1 MVRIDPEF
9 AALCP
14 PLSVE
19 EAAQLEANILAEGCR
34 DALVVWDDVLL
45 DGHNR
50 KRICDRHGLPYDTMA
65 VTLPD
70 REAAIDWILR
80 NQLGRRN
87 LHPDAASLMRGRLYN
102 RQKRERG
109 GTGANQYTEQKY
121 QSDTSATAERLSAE
135 LGVSAPTIKRDG
147 KFAEAVDTLRP
158 VLPDID
164 NRIMAGDIPSRQ
176 AVVDAAKEPEK
187 APHLLIS
194 QSISNE
200 WYTPRE
206 YIEAAREVMGGIDC
220 DPASNDMAQR
230 WIGAATHYTAE
241 TDGLAQEW
249 HGRIWLNPP
258 YGRLAGDFITK
269 LAYEMAAG
277 RVAEVIVLVNAHA
290 TDAQWFQIL
299 WDGMLCFTNHRINF
313 ESPSGNGSG
322 STHGSVFVYFGPHKQ
337 RFVDAFSPWGTIV
350 EKVHHDYPQQRHL
363 HGQLVGLGVS

>member
-1 MVRIDPEF
+1 MLHIDPEF
-9 AALCP
+9 ASLCP
-14 PLSVE
+14 PLSPE
-19 EAAQLEANILAEGCR
+19 EYAILEENILDEGCR
-34 DALVVWDDVLL
+34 DALVVWAGHDILL

-50 KRICDRHGLPYDTMA
+50 KRICDEYGLSHSIIA
-65 VTLPD
+65 IELPD
-70 REAAIDWILR
+70 RDAAIDWILR

-102 RQKRERG
+102 RQKQPVG
-109 GTGANQYTEQKY
+109 GQIPGTRVD
-121 QSDTSATAERLSAE
+121 QSDPPSTAERLSVE

-147 KFAEAVDTLRP
+147 KFADAVDALRP
-158 VLPDID
+158 ILPDID
-164 NRIMAGDIPSRQ
+164 SRVMAGDIPSRQ
-176 AVVDAAKEPEK
+176 AVVEAAKEPEK

-194 QSISNE
+194 QSTSNE

-206 YIEAAREVMGGIDC
+206 YIEAARDVMGGIDC

-230 WIGAATHYTAE
+230 WIGAATYHTVE

-269 LAYEMAAG
+269 LADEMVAG
-277 RVAEVIVLVNAHA
+277 HVVEAIVLVNAHA

-299 WDGMLCFTNHRINF
+299 WDGTLCFTNHRINF

-322 STHGSVFVYFGPHKQ
+322 STHGSVFVYFGPHKH
-337 RFVDAFSPWGTIV
+337 RFIAAFSPWGTIV
-350 EKVHHDYPQQRHL
+350 EKVRCDN
-363 HGQLVGLGVS
+363 S